1 MNGDFLRKVRWRW
14 TLPVVFVVMT
24 GMLLALAPS
33 RNKCHEIARYSDVC
47 ISLPELIAS
56 LANGPALCMECAL
69 QQEYFPDKY
78 SSRLAG
84 VFVMWFWVGR
94 LLDENIRRAKSGT
107 RLPRIYSCSY
117 VPAILVCA
125 IRIYATLRL
134 DRVDWSYALRMV
146 REPGVAVCLQAAGR
160 IWVERAL
167 VGWIFL
173 LLVCFV
179 RELRSRDLAQI
190 RAAARSMRT
199 PESLPG

>member
-1 MNGDFLRKVRWRW
+1 VNGDFLQKVRWRW

-33 RNKCHEIARYSDVC
+33 RNKCHEVARYSDVC

-78 SSRLAG
+78 SSRLVG
-84 VFVMWFWVGR
+84 VFVMWFWVGW
-94 LLDENIRRAKSGT
+94 LLDEHIRRAKAGT
-107 RLPRIYSCSY
+107 RLPWIYSCTY
-117 VPAILVCA
+117 AAAILLCA
-125 IRIYATLRL
+125 IRICATLRL

-146 REPGVAVCLQAAGR
+146 RESGAVVTLQAAGR
-160 IWVERAL
+160 IWVERFL

-173 LLVCFV
+173 FLVCCV
-179 RELRSRDLAQI
+179 RELRARDLAQI
-190 RAAARSMRT
+190 RAAAQSRQT
-199 PESLPG
+199 LESPPG